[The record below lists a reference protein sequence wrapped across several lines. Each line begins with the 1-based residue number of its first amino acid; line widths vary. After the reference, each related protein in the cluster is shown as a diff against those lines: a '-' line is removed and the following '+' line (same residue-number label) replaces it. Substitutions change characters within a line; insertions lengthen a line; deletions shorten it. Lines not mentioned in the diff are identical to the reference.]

1 MAVVHGLDRA
11 HGDSDQIR
19 LQLGAVRLQ
28 GVRQGAD
35 LHGCGSLI
43 LVGHTHGVLVIGP
56 LAQLV
61 GVVGHRRQDLVADHV
76 RHSLGLNGQDRGVV
90 LNVDL
95 RPGLDLLLGV
105 DAVLDN
111 LGGGAQIH
119 VFGGGGRAERHR
131 GGGGWGGRAPLPSP
145 ALPPPLPLKMIR

>member
-11 HGDSDQIR
+11 HGDSGQIR

-105 DAVLDN
+105 DAVLDK
-111 LGGGAQIH
+111 QIH
-119 VFGGGGRAERHR
+119 VFGSGVHGQSVSGGGQVGEAT
-131 GGGGWGGRAPLPSP
+131 LPGLLQP
-145 ALPPPLPLKMIR
+145 